1 MRRWVVE
8 RALIPA
14 VRLLEQPGEKLWL
27 GIALA
32 TVLAIVFAPGVT
44 PTWGSPTGGLSAKA
58 PGSYHP
64 APNAAPFATTQDSVK
79 KPNPHPANRPLD
91 TARLPEATGP
101 AIQDEFGV
109 IH

>member
-14 VRLLEQPGEKLWL
+14 ARLLEQPGEKLWL

-32 TVLAIVFAPGVT
+32 TVLAIVFAPT
-44 PTWGSPTGGLSAKA
+44 PTGGLSAKA

-101 AIQDEFGV
+101 IAQDEFGV